1 MTAGCPIIML
11 WEIFICI
18 KAFKDFLGFHNS
30 DQRKY
35 LRQRGDPSIELG
47 LTPDKTSCTRKIKSE
62 AITAVTA
69 LFAGFLPGSKPVWL
83 VISQKS
89 NVFNLATRLNWGN
102 NFQRYRH
109 HLSHLEIVEIRR
121 HSNSCLG
128 CWTSHSFLVYGNDLN
143 NDKTFFMRAELTM
156 SVRQK

>member
-18 KAFKDFLGFHNS
+18 KAFNDFLGFHNS

-69 LFAGFLPGSKPVWL
+69 LFAVFLPGSKPVWL

-109 HLSHLEIVEIRR
+109 HLSHLEED
-121 HSNSCLG
+121 
-128 CWTSHSFLVYGNDLN
+128 TSTLVWD
-143 NDKTFFMRAELTM
+143 AELHTPSWNTAM
-156 SVRQK
+156 IWIMIKHSLWGHN

>member
-1 MTAGCPIIML
+1 MTAECPIIML
-11 WEIFICI
+11 SEIFICI
-18 KAFKDFLGFHNS
+18 KAFNDFLGFHNS

-89 NVFNLATRLNWGN
+89 NVFNLATSLNWGN

-109 HLSHLEIVEIRR
+109 HLSHLEED
-121 HSNSCLG
+121 
-128 CWTSHSFLVYGNDLN
+128 TSTLVWD
-143 NDKTFFMRAELTM
+143 AELHTPSWYTAM
-156 SVRQK
+156 IWIMIKHSLWGHN